1 MLNGRTFAIIIV
13 NKYFG
18 VHYMEYI
25 ACYGDSLVQ
34 GFPFGTRYSW
44 TAAVEKASGSK
55 IKMLN
60 FGLSGD
66 CCDDILYRM
75 RQYALPE
82 YVHHVLFL
90 GGANDIIQGRSLE
103 HILDDYKRLLKWC
116 EEKQYKLCIVLP
128 LVSAEEGLNRHLLN
142 LRQAVEQLCRDKA
155 LLLDLQPAI
164 GLTAAERSKAYLDG
178 VHPKAA
184 TYASMG
190 DYAVEYLVNWLD
202 IKTYL
207 S

>member
-1 MLNGRTFAIIIV
+1 M
-13 NKYFG
+13 
-18 VHYMEYI
+18 
-25 ACYGDSLVQ
+25 
-34 GFPFGTRYSW
+34 
-44 TAAVEKASGSK
+44 
-55 IKMLN
+55 
-60 FGLSGD
+60 
-66 CCDDILYRM
+66 
-75 RQYALPE
+75 
-82 YVHHVLFL
+82 
-90 GGANDIIQGRSLE
+90 
-103 HILDDYKRLLKWC
+103 
-116 EEKQYKLCIVLP
+116 P